1 MGNSFDVVGRH
12 LQHSLPQVGQGS
24 GDREFIADLG
34 DVAVGRI
41 EPCQANTH
49 QFLFPPTQPCL
60 RPSQSFVFV
69 DRYVDGPVLQHWTV
83 DISIDE
89 HEGLTRAKARLRWRE
104 KELVGVGLARLNPAD
119 RNVPEIGDELS
130 VARALSD
137 LGKRMLKVSTHDI
150 EAVTHQPARLLY

>member
-1 MGNSFDVVGRH
+1 MTSE
-12 LQHSLPQVGQGS
+12 LSLVATGKGS
-24 GDREFIADLG
+24 NIMCGD
-34 DVAVGRI
+34 
-41 EPCQANTH
+41 
-49 QFLFPPTQPCL
+49 
-60 RPSQSFVFV
+60 QS
-69 DRYVDGPVLQHWTV
+69 DHVLQHWTV

-150 EAVTHQPARLLY
+150 EAVTHQPARLSGAGALAPTERLHCGRQCHKDMVFANLIEKTGGPE

>member
-1 MGNSFDVVGRH
+1 MTSE
-12 LQHSLPQVGQGS
+12 LSLVATGKGS
-24 GDREFIADLG
+24 NIMCGD
-34 DVAVGRI
+34 
-41 EPCQANTH
+41 
-49 QFLFPPTQPCL
+49 
-60 RPSQSFVFV
+60 QS
-69 DRYVDGPVLQHWTV
+69 DHVLQHWTV

-89 HEGLTRAKARLRWRE
+89 HKGLTRAKARLRWR
-104 KELVGVGLARLNPAD
+104 ELVGVGLARLNPAD

>member
-1 MGNSFDVVGRH
+1 MWQTFRPWRTNDPSGRDFRPYRRAPARWSD
-12 LQHSLPQVGQGS
+12 LSVEVTPQSQRCIMTSELSLVATGKGS
-24 GDREFIADLG
+24 NIMCGD
-34 DVAVGRI
+34 
-41 EPCQANTH
+41 
-49 QFLFPPTQPCL
+49 
-60 RPSQSFVFV
+60 QS
-69 DRYVDGPVLQHWTV
+69 DHVLQHWTV

>member
-1 MGNSFDVVGRH
+1 MTSE
-12 LQHSLPQVGQGS
+12 LSLVATGKGS
-24 GDREFIADLG
+24 NIMCGD
-34 DVAVGRI
+34 
-41 EPCQANTH
+41 
-49 QFLFPPTQPCL
+49 
-60 RPSQSFVFV
+60 QS
-69 DRYVDGPVLQHWTV
+69 DHVLQHWTV

-89 HEGLTRAKARLRWRE
+89 YEGLTRAKARLRWRE

>member
-1 MGNSFDVVGRH
+1 MVGFVCGGYTPIARMHYDQRAEPGRH
-12 LQHSLPQVGQGS
+12 WKGS
-24 GDREFIADLG
+24 NIMCGD
-34 DVAVGRI
+34 
-41 EPCQANTH
+41 
-49 QFLFPPTQPCL
+49 
-60 RPSQSFVFV
+60 QS
-69 DRYVDGPVLQHWTV
+69 DHVLQHWTV

-137 LGKRMLKVSTHDI
+137 LGS
-150 EAVTHQPARLLY
+150 EC